1 MGAAVYGG
9 RGFKGKGKGEV
20 ARGPWAPPSTEGEGS
35 KERGK
40 GKWREAHGRRRLR
53 RERVQRKGERGSG
66 ERPMGAAGFRQQYNQ
81 ASCNPPSPSS
91 LLYCM
96 SVFLF
101 FNPLDLL
108 RSPPPPQISQ

>member
-40 GKWREAHGRRRLR
+40 GKWREAHGRRRLQTAIQPGVMQPPLPLFLAVLHVCFSVFQSSR
-53 RERVQRKGERGSG
+53 FTEVS
-66 ERPMGAAGFRQQYNQ
+66 
-81 ASCNPPSPSS
+81 PPSPDFTVGKMKF
-91 LLYCM
+91 YE
-96 SVFLF
+96 
-101 FNPLDLL
+101 
-108 RSPPPPQISQ
+108 RKT